1 LLDLSKQTV
10 PMVRYLKVNLVGP
23 ELSEGLY
30 CTLTNL
36 KVYGRTMHAVMKD
49 SLMDLVKPTLDMP
62 AHMVSDFQTEE
73 THSDYQ
79 PKRSSK
85 QFSSPS
91 TLTSSLAAGELHPH
105 STEEDETK
113 LDLNFKA

>member
-1 LLDLSKQTV
+1 
-10 PMVRYLKVNLVGP
+10 MVRYLKVNLVGP

-62 AHMVSDFQTEE
+62 AHMV
-73 THSDYQ
+73 
-79 PKRSSK
+79 
-85 QFSSPS
+85 
-91 TLTSSLAAGELHPH
+91 
-105 STEEDETK
+105 
-113 LDLNFKA
+113 